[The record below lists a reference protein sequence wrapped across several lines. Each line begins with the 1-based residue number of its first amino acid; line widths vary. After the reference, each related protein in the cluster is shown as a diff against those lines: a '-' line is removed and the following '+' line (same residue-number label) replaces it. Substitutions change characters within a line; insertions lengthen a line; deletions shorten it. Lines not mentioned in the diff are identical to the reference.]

1 MNIQIKSAVDF
12 ILRNAVWLII
22 GIVAVFFLRPG
33 TAEIQT
39 FLFIATLESIALSL
53 SGIALYTYTKIPF
66 TKLIMEGD
74 DKELNSV
81 ERHSIMVV
89 LGYIFLGV
97 HILVGLVVLGVY
109 IAQFSH

>member
-1 MNIQIKSAVDF
+1 MDKKMKSVIDF
-12 ILRNAVWLII
+12 ILRNAVWLLI

-39 FLFIATLESIALSL
+39 FLFIATLEAMALCL
-53 SGIALYTYTKIPF
+53 SGIALFTYTKIPF

-74 DKELNSV
+74 DKKLNSV

-109 IAQFSH
+109 IAQFTN

>member
-1 MNIQIKSAVDF
+1 MITQIKSVVDF

-39 FLFIATLESIALSL
+39 FLFIAVHEAIALTL

-74 DKELNSV
+74 DNKINSV
-81 ERHSIMVV
+81 ERYSMMVV
-89 LGYIFLGV
+89 LGQIFLGV